1 MKYLLC
7 LMAGATGVTT
17 VSAYENPEVKL
28 DTDKKRPNIVLIVAD
43 DLGYGDL
50 SCYGATGILTPGMD
64 RLAGEGIRFTQGF
77 CTAATSTPSRYSV
90 MTGRYPWTNPACEDT
105 TGKCC
110 TYY

>member
-50 SCYGATGILTPGMD
+50 SC
-64 RLAGEGIRFTQGF
+64 
-77 CTAATSTPSRYSV
+77 
-90 MTGRYPWTNPACEDT
+90 
-105 TGKCC
+105 
-110 TYY
+110 